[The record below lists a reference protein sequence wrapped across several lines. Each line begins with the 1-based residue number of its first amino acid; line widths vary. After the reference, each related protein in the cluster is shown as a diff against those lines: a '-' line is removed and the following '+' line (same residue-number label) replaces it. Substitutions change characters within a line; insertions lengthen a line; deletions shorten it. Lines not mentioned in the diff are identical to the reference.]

1 MRDCA
6 KKCFFYK
13 KSCENT
19 KCRLFIEYEEDLNC
33 TMVAVN
39 NHPDNYMTL
48 EQIAKRHNVSV
59 VRIKQI
65 IDATLKKIKKP
76 LLEQNTI

>member
-13 KSCENT
+13 KSCENM

-33 TMVAVN
+33 TLVAIN
-39 NHPDNYMTL
+39 KHGNMTL
-48 EQIAKRHNVSV
+48 EQIAERHNVSV

>member
-33 TMVAVN
+33 TLVAIN
-39 NHPDNYMTL
+39 KHGNMTL
-48 EQIAKRHNVSV
+48 EQIAKRHN

>member
-33 TMVAVN
+33 TLVAIN
-39 NHPDNYMTL
+39 KHGNMTL